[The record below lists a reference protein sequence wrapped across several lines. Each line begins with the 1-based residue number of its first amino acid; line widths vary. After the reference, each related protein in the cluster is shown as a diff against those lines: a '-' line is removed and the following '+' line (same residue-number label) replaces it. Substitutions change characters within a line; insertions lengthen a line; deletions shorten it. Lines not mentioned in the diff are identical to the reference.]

1 MKHII
6 KYTIFILILAAVIA
20 GIAFCY
26 RNYYAPVSEEPVSVQ
41 GFKLNTIVQITLYG
55 SGDQKIAE
63 EALKLCDQYEAL
75 FSRTLE
81 TSELWK
87 LNHRTLPAEDGWYT
101 LSDELSELIGI
112 GLEYSRLSSGA
123 FDISVAPVSDLWDF
137 TSGENNLPASEELT
151 RALSLVDYRKITLD
165 GNRIH
170 FENSEIQLDLGA
182 VAKGYIADRIR
193 DFLVDNGVSS
203 AVINLGG
210 NVLCIGSHPD
220 ETPFKVGIQKP
231 FAERNETLFTLEVF
245 GKSVVSSGTYERY
258 FEKDG
263 MLYHHILNPS
273 TGMPYDNGLTSVTIL
288 SDTSTQG
295 DALSTVCFALGL
307 DAGMDLINQTDG
319 AEAIFVTEDGQ
330 IHFSDHLVD
339 TVSVSYP

>member
-231 FAERNETLFTLEVF
+231 FAERNETLFTLEVS

-330 IHFSDHLVD
+330 IHFSDHLED
-339 TVSVSYP
+339 TVSVSYS